1 MLSALQRS
9 TQNSNDINKSVML
22 FPQFTDVKSVWG
34 DIPEGSHITGIR
46 VSGAADKWAFLSLL
60 PLRERI
66 GTSRLHCVL
75 QFAEYSGG
83 VVRHLPA
90 CASHGRRV
98 GLAVRGGGRIKWKE
112 GSMSVMKLNEIR
124 R

>member
-1 MLSALQRS
+1 MGILISFASEGTYRHLQASLCAL
-9 TQNSNDINKSVML
+9 IC
-22 FPQFTDVKSVWG
+22 G
-34 DIPEGSHITGIR
+34 
-46 VSGAADKWAFLSLL
+46 VSW
-60 PLRERI
+60 
-66 GTSRLHCVL
+66 
-75 QFAEYSGG
+75 G

-112 GSMSVMKLNEIR
+112 GSMSVMKFNEIR